1 VSGIWISCEEK
12 DKRKKNPHSEVGIN
26 VKEEGFHPKYL
37 AVPNTE
43 RSKRIDEQPGRD
55 FVILKPCATTCLLIF
70 TRETGGF
77 TVQEVADF
85 VTFGGLPTSSFIAR
99 VLGRGTT

>member
-12 DKRKKNPHSEVGIN
+12 DKRKKNPLSEVGIN

-43 RSKRIDEQPGRD
+43 RIKWIDEQPGRD
-55 FVILKPCATTCLLIF
+55 FEGGVKLHIVTGVPVFWTQYHVLQRVLLRF

-85 VTFGGLPTSSFIAR
+85 AT
-99 VLGRGTT
+99 LGS